1 MRPGGWTG
9 ERFWRGF
16 QAGTWDCINKDW
28 SKSRERGHCV
38 PGPCV
43 ADREG
48 EPRAVTGEGQ
58 SDLDHGVTRHLTK
71 KARLQFMVT
80 QSCLSRGA

>member
-1 MRPGGWTG
+1 M
-9 ERFWRGF
+9 
-16 QAGTWDCINKDW
+16 
-28 SKSRERGHCV
+28 